1 MAITLAFDVYGTLI
15 NTNGISGLVQTFV
28 GDKAISFID
37 SWRAK
42 QLEYTFRRGLMKNYV
57 DFSECTRNALDFTC
71 EVLKC
76 HLQPEERNRLMREYK
91 VLPAFADVRE
101 SLGKLKSAN
110 LCLFAFSNGS
120 APDVSGLLENAGIL
134 HLFEDVVSVDDVKSF
149 KPNPAV
155 YEHFLLK
162 SNSAKANAWLISSN
176 SFDVIGAISY
186 GMNSVWVQ
194 RNPDAIFD
202 TWNIQPTRTIS
213 SLQELIPVFNI

>member
-15 NTNGISGLVQTFV
+15 NTNGISSLVKTLV
-28 GDKAISFID
+28 GDKTISFMD

-101 SLGKLKSAN
+101 SLEKLKSAN
-110 LCLFAFSNGS
+110 VRLFAF
-120 APDVSGLLENAGIL
+120 
-134 HLFEDVVSVDDVKSF
+134 
-149 KPNPAV
+149 
-155 YEHFLLK
+155 
-162 SNSAKANAWLISSN
+162 
-176 SFDVIGAISY
+176 
-186 GMNSVWVQ
+186 
-194 RNPDAIFD
+194 
-202 TWNIQPTRTIS
+202 
-213 SLQELIPVFNI
+213 

>member
-15 NTNGISGLVQTFV
+15 NTNGISGLVKTLV
-28 GDKAISFID
+28 GDKAISFMD

-91 VLPAFADVRE
+91 VLPAFTDVRE
-101 SLGKLKSAN
+101 SLEKLKSAN
-110 LCLFAFSNGS
+110 VRLFAFSNGS
-120 APDVSGLLENAGIL
+120 APDVTGLLENAGIF
-134 HLFEDVVSVDDVKSF
+134 HFFEDVVSVDDVKSF
-149 KPNPAV
+149 KPNPEV
-155 YEHFLLK
+155 YAYFLQK
-162 SNSAKANAWLISSN
+162 SNSSKTNAWLISSN
-176 SFDVIGAISY
+176 SFDVVGAISY

-194 RNPDAIFD
+194 RSPDAVFD

-213 SLQELIPVFNI
+213 SLQERIPVFNI